1 MNPAITDTTRPFLE
15 VRGARASTVIVPRG
29 PPDRAARFMEWQR
42 GITRVAEAFAGY
54 QATDEYPPTNS
65 PQPEWVVVIHFD
77 NSEALQ
83 RWLDSPVR
91 AEWIAKLPAEIADFQ
106 LKTLSAGFGP
116 WFAGLV
122 DHGGLPPHWKMA
134 LAVLLGLYP
143 TVMVL
148 AIIVAPFTNA
158 WFGLAVAMLI
168 GNALSV
174 ALLEWWGGPLVNRL
188 LAPWLRANGV
198 KGKTLSV
205 VGLVLILGVLGV
217 LTLLFRQVTG

>member
-1 MNPAITDTTRPFLE
+1 MNLSSPDAVHPLLE
-15 VRGARASTVIVPRG
+15 VRGARASSVIVQRVPT
-29 PPDRAARFMEWQR
+29 DWAERFLEWQH
-42 GITRVAEAFAGY
+42 GITRAAEAFSGY
-54 QATDEYPPTNS
+54 LATDVYPPANS
-65 PQPEWVVVIHFD
+65 PQPDWVVVIHFD
-77 NSEALQ
+77 NSEALK

-91 AEWIAKLPAEIADFQ
+91 AEWTAKLPAEIADFQ

-122 DHGGLPPHWKMA
+122 DREGLPPHWKMA

-148 AIIVAPFTNA
+148 AIVVAPYTNA

-174 ALLEWWGGPLVNRL
+174 ALLEWWGGPLINRL
-188 LAPWLRANGV
+188 LAPWLGAHGE

-205 VGLVLILGVLGV
+205 VGLFLILGVLGV
-217 LTLLFRQVTG
+217 LTLVFRQVTG